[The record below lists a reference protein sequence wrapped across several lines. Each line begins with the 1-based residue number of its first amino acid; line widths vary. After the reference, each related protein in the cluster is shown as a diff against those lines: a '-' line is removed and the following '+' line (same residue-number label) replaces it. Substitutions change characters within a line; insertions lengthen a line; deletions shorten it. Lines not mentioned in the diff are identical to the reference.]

1 MQFGS
6 IFTGRGSLGN
16 CSALLRQADIFSRHC
31 RLLSIF
37 QTLSKSLSKSVRG
50 PSLSRSSAENS
61 RSRNDRHDRRR
72 ISQSYIGEARQ
83 RRVRLHRSNIPLI
96 VGERERARIAPGAQP
111 AVGNRIPFASSISGG
126 RVAQQGSFLSRIWRN
141 GARGESGSAGGLV
154 RRIGQ
159 SRPARHQAERERVSK
174 PSPSR
179 AQRCP
184 QIFTGYELSEIDSR
198 PQLTNKPDINAVPAT
213 VQSGSVA
220 LPSVLL
226 PISL

>member
-6 IFTGRGSLGN
+6 IFTGRGNLGN

-83 RRVRLHRSNIPLI
+83 RRARLHRSNIPLI
-96 VGERERARIAPGAQP
+96 VGERERARIASGAQP

-154 RRIGQ
+154 RRIGLRVIKRSASARNAARKFSQ
-159 SRPARHQAERERVSK
+159 AMSSRKSTRGR
-174 PSPSR
+174 
-179 AQRCP
+179 
-184 QIFTGYELSEIDSR
+184 
-198 PQLTNKPDINAVPAT
+198 N
-213 VQSGSVA
+213 
-220 LPSVLL
+220 
-226 PISL
+226 